1 MINFMKLTYKLAIFV
16 CAYALIL
23 YLAQEN
29 FYLHP
34 DKEYIPPSKCGMPRF
49 KEITL
54 KSDDNINVVNWY
66 AKGDSNKPILLF
78 FHGNKAQMAEFAP
91 ALSPYIREGFN
102 VMMAEYRGFGGT
114 NGKFSQENMYKDA
127 SNIYDYL
134 KNKLKSND
142 IYVFGFSLGIAPAS
156 YLAEAKKPKGVILG
170 APFYSLKEVA
180 GEKNIPLAKYIIKYE
195 MPSYKYVKNYKGD
208 LLIVHGTDDMVI
220 PAHHGKSLYELS
232 SSNSKKLVLL
242 PKTGHNDLFFNNKG
256 AHPHIID
263 WINSH

>member
-1 MINFMKLTYKLAIFV
+1 MSKLTVDFGQMSINLSLEDENSSNGES
-16 CAYALIL
+16 LI
-23 YLAQEN
+23 
-29 FYLHP
+29 
-34 DKEYIPPSKCGMPRF
+34 
-49 KEITL
+49 
-54 KSDDNINVVNWY
+54 SDTRY
-66 AKGDSNKPILLF
+66 YSTGDLF
-78 FHGNKAQMAEFAP
+78 FTKGVG
-91 ALSPYIREGFN
+91 I
-102 VMMAEYRGFGGT
+102 
-114 NGKFSQENMYKDA
+114 
-127 SNIYDYL
+127 
-134 KNKLKSND
+134 KLKYND
-142 IYVFGFSLGIAPAS
+142 IYVFGFSLGTAPAS